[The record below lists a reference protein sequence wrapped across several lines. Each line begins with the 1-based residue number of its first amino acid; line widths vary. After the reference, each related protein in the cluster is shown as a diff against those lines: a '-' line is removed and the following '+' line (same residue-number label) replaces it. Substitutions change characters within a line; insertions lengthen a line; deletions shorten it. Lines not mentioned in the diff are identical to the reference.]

1 MTEITLTGLT
11 SLQTAI
17 ADFLWAAESD
27 EDMAAVYAAF
37 PRAEVEVVKSL
48 MVLEFLDQEDGVD
61 LARSAL
67 RDIGLL

>member
-17 ADFLWAAESD
+17 ADFLWSVESD
-27 EDMAAVYAAF
+27 EDMDAVYAAF
-37 PRAEVEVVKSL
+37 SRAEVEVVKSL